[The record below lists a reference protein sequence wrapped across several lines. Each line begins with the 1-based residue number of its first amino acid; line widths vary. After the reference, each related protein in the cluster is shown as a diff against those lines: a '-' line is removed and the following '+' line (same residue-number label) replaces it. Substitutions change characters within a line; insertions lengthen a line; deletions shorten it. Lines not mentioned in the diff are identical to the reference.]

1 MTVTASKP
9 SAKPAKGLGKGL
21 AAMMGESYS
30 QNMDHTAARPAGT
43 SDTAATPA
51 TGGEGISTLPVT
63 QLFAGPYQP
72 RRQFSDEYLHE
83 LADSIEKNGIVQPIL
98 VRASTVEAGKYEIIA
113 GERRWR
119 AAKLAKLVEVPV
131 LIREVGDQQALE
143 MALIENIQRQDLN
156 ALEEAMGYQRLM
168 DEFDY
173 TQEQLASAV
182 GKSRSHIAN
191 LLRLQSLAEPIKAMI
206 DKGLLSAGH
215 ARALLGV
222 ADAKQAE
229 QIAERIW
236 KEGLSVRQT
245 EQLMKA
251 PEQIADK
258 IKSMLETPQAQQPQ
272 GRQANHHTQ
281 PHQPAQP
288 AAARLPKSEDVLAL
302 EEMLSGNLGL
312 RVSIDSTGNQTGEV
326 VISYS
331 SLSQLDEILRRLGGS
346 I

>member
-1 MTVTASKP
+1 MNTATASKMKQP
-9 SAKPAKGLGKGL
+9 KGLGKGL

-30 QNMDHTAARPAGT
+30 QSMDHTSAPAMAQPAAPSEHSVGT
-43 SDTAATPA
+43 LATHM
-51 TGGEGISTLPVT
+51 LV
-63 QLFAGPYQP
+63 AGPYQP

-98 VRASTVEAGKYEIIA
+98 VRASTVEPGKYEIIA

-119 AAKLAKLVEVPV
+119 AAKLAKLSEVPV

-156 ALEEAMGYQRLM
+156 PLEEAMGYQRLM

-173 TQEQLASAV
+173 TQEQLATAV

-191 LLRLQSLAEPIKAMI
+191 LLRLQGLSEPIKAMI
-206 DKGLLSAGH
+206 DKGLLSSGH
-215 ARALLGV
+215 ARTLLG
-222 ADAKQAE
+222 APNAE
-229 QIAERIW
+229 QIAERVW

-245 EQLMKA
+245 EQLVKA
-251 PEQIADK
+251 PEAIAEK
-258 IKSMLETPQAQQPQ
+258 LKGMMEPRPQPQ
-272 GRQANHHTQ
+272 PRHE
-281 PHQPAQP
+281 QPAQP
-288 AAARLPKSEDVLAL
+288 RMPKSEDVLSL
-302 EEMLSGNLGL
+302 EEMLSNNLGL
-312 RVSIDSTGNQTGEV
+312 KVSIDSTGNQTGEV
-326 VISYS
+326 VIGYA

>member
-1 MTVTASKP
+1 MDITASKQ
-9 SAKPAKGLGKGL
+9 KQAKGLGKGL
-21 AAMMGESYS
+21 AAMMGETYS
-30 QNMDHTAARPAGT
+30 QSLDHNTA
-43 SDTAATPA
+43 PA
-51 TGGEGISTLPVT
+51 TRGAQQQSEKNVPAEGTTTLT
-63 QLFAGPYQP
+63 ITTLIAGPYQP

-98 VRASTVEAGKYEIIA
+98 VRASSVEPGKYEIIA

-119 AAKLAKLVEVPV
+119 AAKLAKLESVPV

-173 TQEQLASAV
+173 TQEQLAVAV

-191 LLRLQSLAEPIKAMI
+191 LLRLQSLPGSIKALI
-206 DKGLLSAGH
+206 DKNLLSAGH
-215 ARALLGV
+215 ARALLGTG
-222 ADAKQAE
+222 DTKQAE
-229 QIAERIW
+229 QIAERVW

-245 EQLMKA
+245 EQLVKTPEMVTEKIRDALTAKA
-251 PEQIADK
+251 
-258 IKSMLETPQAQQPQ
+258 
-272 GRQANHHTQ
+272 
-281 PHQPAQP
+281 PAQP
-288 AAARLPKSEDVLAL
+288 RPAPQPQAPQRLPKSEDVLAL
-302 EEMLSGNLGL
+302 EEMLAGNLGL
-312 RVSIDSTGNQTGEV
+312 RVSIESTGNQSGDV
-326 VISYS
+326 IISYS

>member
-1 MTVTASKP
+1 MTATASKTKP
-9 SAKPAKGLGKGL
+9 SKGLGKGL
-21 AAMMGESYS
+21 AAMMGEGYS
-30 QNMDHTAARPAGT
+30 QSVNHNAAGPVSIASELPQAGNNGIT
-43 SDTAATPA
+43 MAAI
-51 TGGEGISTLPVT
+51 GSLV
-63 QLFAGPYQP
+63 AGPYQP

-98 VRASTVEAGKYEIIA
+98 VRASTVDTGKYEIIA

-131 LIREVGDQQALE
+131 LVREVGDQQALE

-156 ALEEAMGYQRLM
+156 PLEEAMAYQRLM

-173 TQEQLASAV
+173 TQEQLATAV

-191 LLRLQSLAEPIKAMI
+191 LLRLQTLPEAIKTLI
-206 DKGLLSAGH
+206 DKNMISAGH
-215 ARALLGV
+215 ARALLG
-222 ADAKQAE
+222 APNAE
-229 QIAERIW
+229 TIAERIW

-245 EQLMKA
+245 EQLVKT
-251 PEQIADK
+251 PEQIADR
-258 IKSMLETPQAQQPQ
+258 IKGMLQPKEQPRVTTPHAPS
-272 GRQANHHTQ
+272 NPPTQ
-281 PHQPAQP
+281 RIA
-288 AAARLPKSEDVLAL
+288 KSEDVLAL

-326 VISYS
+326 VIGYA
-331 SLSQLDEILRRLGGS
+331 SLTQLDEILRRLGGS

>member
-1 MTVTASKP
+1 MDITASKQ
-9 SAKPAKGLGKGL
+9 KPAKGLGKGL

-30 QNMDHTAARPAGT
+30 QSLDHNTTPASRDAQQGERGASAEGT
-43 SDTAATPA
+43 S
-51 TGGEGISTLPVT
+51 TLT
-63 QLFAGPYQP
+63 ITTLIAGPYQP

-98 VRASTVEAGKYEIIA
+98 VRASSVEPGKYEIIA

-119 AAKLAKLVEVPV
+119 AAKLAKLDAVPV
-131 LIREVGDQQALE
+131 VIREVGDQQALE

-173 TQEQLASAV
+173 TQEQLANAV

-191 LLRLQSLAEPIKAMI
+191 LLRLQTLSDTIKALI
-206 DKGLLSAGH
+206 DKNLLSAGH
-215 ARALLGV
+215 ARALLGS
-222 ADAKQAE
+222 ATTKQAE
-229 QIAERIW
+229 EIAERVW

-245 EQLMKA
+245 EQLVKT
-251 PEQIADK
+251 PEMVTEK
-258 IKSMLETPQAQQPQ
+258 IRDALTAKTSAQPRQTPQPATQQVPQ
-272 GRQANHHTQ
+272 
-281 PHQPAQP
+281 
-288 AAARLPKSEDVLAL
+288 RLPKSEDVLAL
-302 EEMLSGNLGL
+302 EEMLAGNLGL
-312 RVSIDSTGNQTGEV
+312 RVSIESTGNQSGEV
-326 VISYS
+326 IISYS

>member
-1 MTVTASKP
+1 MDNMTANKP
-9 SAKPAKGLGKGL
+9 KQTKGLGKGL
-21 AAMMGESYS
+21 AAMMGETYS
-30 QNMDHTAARPAGT
+30 QSMDHTAAKTAPA
-43 SDTAATPA
+43 AAKVTLASPE
-51 TGGEGISTLPVT
+51 TDSGIGSLPIN
-63 QLFAGPYQP
+63 QLVAGPYQP

-119 AAKLAKLVEVPV
+119 AAKLAKLATVPV

-143 MALIENIQRQDLN
+143 MALIENSQRQDLN

-173 TQEQLASAV
+173 TQEQLATAV

-191 LLRLQSLAEPIKAMI
+191 LLRLQSLSDTIKALI

-215 ARALLGV
+215 ARALLG
-222 ADAKQAE
+222 ANDTKQAE
-229 QIAERIW
+229 QIAERVW

-245 EQLMKA
+245 EQMVKA
-251 PEQIADK
+251 PEAIAQK
-258 IKSMLETPQAQQPQ
+258 LKGMMEPKQPAPQAV
-272 GRQANHHTQ
+272 A
-281 PHQPAQP
+281 PAQP
-288 AAARLPKSEDVLAL
+288 QPAAPQAARLPKSEDVLAL

-312 RVSIDSTGNQTGEV
+312 TVSIDSTGHQTGEV
-326 VISYS
+326 VIGYA
-331 SLSQLDEILRRLGGS
+331 SLAQLDEILRRLGGS